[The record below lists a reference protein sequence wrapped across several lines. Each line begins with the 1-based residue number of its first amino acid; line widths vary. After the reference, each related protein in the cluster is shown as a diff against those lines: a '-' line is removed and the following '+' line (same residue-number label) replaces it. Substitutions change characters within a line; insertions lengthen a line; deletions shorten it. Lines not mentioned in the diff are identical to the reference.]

1 MEFLNPEDQLKV
13 LARGAFEIITP
24 HELLDKLASSKRS
37 GVPLRVKAGFD
48 PTAPDLHLG
57 HCVLLKKLRDFQDLG
72 HTVVLIIGDYTAMI
86 GDPSGRTETR
96 PPLTGKEVQEN
107 ARTYERQVFKIL
119 RKDRTE
125 VLFNSSW
132 LGRMSAQELLELATL
147 ENVARMLERE
157 DFNRR
162 YRSGAPIT
170 IREFLYPL
178 IQAYDSVVVR
188 ADVELGGS
196 DQKFNILLGRDIQ
209 RHFGLVPQV
218 ALLMPILEGL
228 DGTRKM
234 SKSLGNYI
242 AIEDAPDE
250 IFGKIMSLP
259 DEVMWKYFELLS
271 SRTLEEIESMRSDWH
286 PMEAKKALALEMT
299 AWFWGDEAAQAAKR
313 AFEERFSKREFPD
326 EAREV
331 VLPKGG
337 RLTLLDLV
345 MECSERLKG
354 RSEGKR
360 LIQQGGLTIGGKK
373 YTDPF
378 GFPPMEEVL
387 EVKIGKREFVRVRF
401 SD

>member
-1 MEFLNPEDQLKV
+1 MEFLNPEDQLKL

-24 HELLDKLASSKRS
+24 DELLEKLAVSQRT

-72 HTVVLIIGDYTAMI
+72 HTVVFIIGDYTAMI
-86 GDPSGRTETR
+86 GDPSGRIEAR
-96 PPLTGKEVQEN
+96 PPLTIDEVKEN

-157 DFNRR
+157 DFNKR

-209 RHFGLVPQV
+209 RHFGLAPQV
-218 ALLMPILEGL
+218 ALLMPILE
-228 DGTRKM
+228 
-234 SKSLGNYI
+234 
-242 AIEDAPDE
+242 
-250 IFGKIMSLP
+250 
-259 DEVMWKYFELLS
+259 
-271 SRTLEEIESMRSDWH
+271 
-286 PMEAKKALALEMT
+286 
-299 AWFWGDEAAQAAKR
+299 
-313 AFEERFSKREFPD
+313 ER
-326 EAREV
+326 
-331 VLPKGG
+331 
-337 RLTLLDLV
+337 
-345 MECSERLKG
+345 
-354 RSEGKR
+354 
-360 LIQQGGLTIGGKK
+360 
-373 YTDPF
+373 
-378 GFPPMEEVL
+378 
-387 EVKIGKREFVRVRF
+387 
-401 SD
+401 